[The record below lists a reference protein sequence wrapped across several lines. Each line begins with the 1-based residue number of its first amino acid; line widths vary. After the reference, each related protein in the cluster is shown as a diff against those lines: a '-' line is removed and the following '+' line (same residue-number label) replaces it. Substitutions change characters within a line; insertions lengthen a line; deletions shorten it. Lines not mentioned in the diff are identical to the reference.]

1 VAFADKAARY
11 GKVGAALVLPD
22 SESVR
27 GRSAMTPTGIDQR
40 QRRRPPLWTSPAP
53 TGSAPRRALA
63 LVGAVG
69 PIVYLVLV
77 TVLGML
83 WDGYDPVRDTQ
94 SELGAVNAPHG
105 TVMNLAGFM
114 ALGVCIL
121 AFAATYWLLLAPSAA
136 KVLATGLLVLAG
148 VGMVVV
154 GFFPCDAGCVD
165 VTATGRLH
173 STFSMPGAIGLP
185 AAVMV
190 SALVFRRDGRFG
202 VAWQVVSFWLGLA
215 ALASGPLIA
224 AELVGGVNGLVQR
237 AAMWAPLGWMVA
249 VSIRLYWLARPA
261 TAVETMCLGSAAK

>member
-1 VAFADKAARY
+1 
-11 GKVGAALVLPD
+11 
-22 SESVR
+22 
-27 GRSAMTPTGIDQR
+27 MTPTGAQQR
-40 QRRRPPLWTSPAP
+40 QWRRPPPRTSPPP

-63 LVGAVG
+63 LVGVVG
-69 PIVYLVLV
+69 PVGYLVLV

-114 ALGVCIL
+114 ALGACIL
-121 AFAATYWLLLAPSAA
+121 AFAAAYWLLLASSWA
-136 KVLATGLLVLAG
+136 KLLATGLLVLAG

-165 VTATGRLH
+165 VTVIGRLH
-173 STFSMPGAIGLP
+173 SPFSMPGAVGLP

-215 ALASGPLIA
+215 TLVSGPLIA

-237 AAMWAPLGWMVA
+237 AAMWVPLGWMVA
-249 VSIRLYWLARPA
+249 VSIRLYWLVRPA
-261 TAVETMCLGSAAK
+261 TAVEARCLGRAAK